1 MRDASNEG
9 PNRRTVIAGA
19 AAASLAWTV
28 PVVLSGSPAAA
39 QASGCSLLEVTS
51 TPVCTSDPALPYAV
65 DISVSVVG
73 CAGSYSV
80 EIIQEGPAFVGCFP
94 LPPGGGP
101 LVRISSPIPAI
112 GVTLTFN
119 LRSGVPCAGAV
130 IDSTDL
136 VVSTPPSGC
145 DIAGA
150 PVDGVPAD
158 AGVPTATF

>member
-19 AAASLAWTV
+19 TALGVAWTV

-51 TPVCTSDPALPYAV
+51 TPACTSDPALPYAI

-73 CAGSYSV
+73 CAGTYSV
-80 EIIQEGPAFVGCFP
+80 EILQGVVFLGCVG

-101 LVRISSPIPAI
+101 LIRISAETPRS

-119 LRSGVPCAGAV
+119 LRSGAPCAGAV
-130 IDSTDL
+130 IDSTNV
-136 VVSTPPSGC
+136 VVSTPANC
-145 DIAGA
+145 DGPAGA
-150 PVDGVPAD
+150 PVGVPAD
-158 AGVPTATF
+158 AEVPTLTF

>member
-19 AAASLAWTV
+19 AAAGVAWTV

-65 DISVSVVG
+65 DISVSVVS

-80 EIIQEGPAFVGCFP
+80 EILQGAVFIVCAP
-94 LPPGGGP
+94 LPAGGGP
-101 LVRISSPIPAI
+101 LVRISSDTPQS

-130 IDSTDL
+130 IDSTDV
-136 VVSTPPSGC
+136 VVSTPPNC
-145 DIAGA
+145 DGPAGA